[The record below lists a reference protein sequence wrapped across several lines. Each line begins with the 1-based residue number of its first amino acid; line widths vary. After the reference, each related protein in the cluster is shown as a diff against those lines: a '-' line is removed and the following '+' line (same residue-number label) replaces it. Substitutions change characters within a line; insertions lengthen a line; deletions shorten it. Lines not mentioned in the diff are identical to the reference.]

1 MKNLFLLLFAFGSG
15 PLAAQA
21 LLLTLTSGL
30 LHPLSGA
37 AQTNPIT
44 PVAGTGTP
52 GVGGDGGTATSAPL
66 ASPFGVAVDGGGNLF
81 IADQGFSRIRKVSPA
96 GVITTVAGTG
106 KYGVG
111 GDGGAATSA
120 QLADPMGVAVDG
132 SGNLFIADRNSSRIR
147 KVSASGVITTVA
159 GTGKYGFSGDGGMA
173 TSAQLTDPV
182 GVAVEGSGNLFIA
195 DGSGSRIRKVSAS
208 GVITTVAGTGAPG
221 FSGDGGAATSA
232 QLNSPYGV
240 AVDGGGNL
248 FIADPVGSR
257 IRKVSASGVI
267 TTVAGTGTP

>member
-1 MKNLFLLLFAFGSG
+1 MKYFTLLLVLFSFPLLSSAHNPNERPSSRLCGSFCSHSFRSSMKNLFLLLFAFRSG

-159 GTGKYGFSGDGGMA
+159 GTG
-173 TSAQLTDPV
+173 
-182 GVAVEGSGNLFIA
+182 
-195 DGSGSRIRKVSAS
+195 
-208 GVITTVAGTGAPG
+208 APG

-232 QLNSPYGV
+232 QHRLDWRGRRWRRNAPSTERAAFSLGP
-240 AVDGGGNL
+240 
-248 FIADPVGSR
+248 FP
-257 IRKVSASGVI
+257 
-267 TTVAGTGTP
+267 